1 MINLAG
7 ETIDARCVG
16 CVYTYIDIY
25 LSSIVGFRGVRPIP
39 DETPDD
45 RNLTGFG

>member
-1 MINLAG
+1 MTNLDG

-16 CVYTYIDIY
+16 CVYIY
-25 LSSIVGFRGVRPIP
+25 VHIYVCSIVGFRSGRPDL

-45 RNLTGFG
+45 IKLAGFG